1 VEVEVWVGETHFL
14 LQKQPLQGILLHSK
28 YQDAINCPSE
38 IKAIKGRIAK
48 KKIEDIASPFIKNH
62 IFVL

>member
-1 VEVEVWVGETHFL
+1 L